1 MSNSLDEIVKID
13 IEIAT
18 PASSDESFNNILL
31 VASAPDAEGDVQA
44 TGVFA
49 ISKATDLLDYGYTTE
64 SQAYIAATVAFSQ
77 TPTPDNLYLVVRN
90 EEQLEEL
97 EKTYESITD
106 VLNKAVEYGGWYG
119 IALESTFSDKETI
132 TEVIKWTEANN
143 KMFCFTLTDIEQ
155 LPDTA
160 GTVYLRSFGIYAGNA
175 QTQPEE
181 NKYAGVA
188 WMAKCFG
195 YDPGSETWAFKEL
208 ASIAPSKL
216 KNSLKTQL
224 SNANI
229 TYYTT
234 YAGKN
239 ITSANGGKVI
249 GNEWID
255 TIRFRDWLKNYMQER
270 IFNLFVGN
278 PKVSFVDS
286 GITAIES
293 KMIEALKKGQDVGGI
308 SPTEF
313 DDDGNEIPGY
323 TTSVPKSASLTET
336 QKASRKLTGCKFTAR
351 LAGAI
356 QAVNISGTVKY

>member
-18 PASSDESFNNILL
+18 PASSDASFNNILL
-31 VASAPDAEGDVQA
+31 VASAPEEEGKVQA
-44 TGVFA
+44 IGVFSIA
-49 ISKATDLLDYGYTTE
+49 KAADLLDYGYTTT

-77 TPTPDNLYLVVRN
+77 TPTPDKLYFVVR
-90 EEQLEEL
+90 EKEEL
-97 EKTYESITD
+97 EEEYEPIAE

-119 IALESTFSDKETI
+119 LALESTFSDKETI
-132 TEVIKWTEANN
+132 LEVIKWTEANN
-143 KMFCFTLTDIEQ
+143 KMFCFTLTDIAQ
-155 LPDTA
+155 LPNTA
-160 GTVYLRSFGIYAGNA
+160 GTVYLRSFGIYAGSVDA
-175 QTQPEE
+175 ETQPEE

-188 WMAKCFG
+188 WMSKCFG

-208 ASIAPSKL
+208 ASITPSKI

-239 ITSANGGKVI
+239 ITSADGGKVI
-249 GNEWID
+249 GNEWVD
-255 TIRFRDWLKNYMQER
+255 TIRFRDWLKSYMQER

-278 PKVSFVDS
+278 PKVLFVDN

-313 DDDGNEIPGY
+313 DEDGNEIPGY
-323 TTSVPKSASLTET
+323 TTSVPKSASLTDT

>member
-1 MSNSLDEIVKID
+1 MDNLDEIVKID

-18 PASSDESFNNILL
+18 PASSDASFNNILL
-31 VASAPDAEGDVQA
+31 VVSAPEEEGEVQA
-44 TGVFA
+44 TGVFSIA
-49 ISKATDLLDYGYTTE
+49 KAADLLDYGYTTT
-64 SQAYIAATVAFSQ
+64 SQTYIAATVAFSQ
-77 TPTPDNLYLVVRN
+77 TPTPDKLYFVVR
-90 EEQLEEL
+90 EKEEL
-97 EKTYESITD
+97 EEEYEPIAE
-106 VLNKAVEYGGWYG
+106 VLNEAVEYGGWYG
-119 IALESTFSDKETI
+119 LALESTFSDKETI
-132 TEVIKWTEANN
+132 LEVIKWTEANN
-143 KMFCFTLTDIEQ
+143 KMFCFTLTDIAQ

-160 GTVYLRSFGIYAGNA
+160 GTVYLRSFGIYAGNVDA
-175 QTQPEE
+175 ETQPEE

-216 KNSLKTQL
+216 TNSLKTQL
-224 SNANI
+224 STANI

-239 ITSANGGKVI
+239 ITSADGGKVV

-255 TIRFRDWLKNYMQER
+255 TIRFRDWLKNYMQEI

-278 PKVSFVDS
+278 SKIQFTDN

-293 KMIEALKKGQDVGGI
+293 KMLEALKRGQEVGGI
-308 SPTEF
+308 APTEYTE
-313 DDDGNEIPGY
+313 DGVEVPGY
-323 TTSVPKSASLTET
+323 TTSVPKSTSLTESE
-336 QKASRKLTGCKFTAR
+336 KASRKLTGCKFTAR

-356 QAVNISGTVKY
+356 QMVHISGTVRY

>member
-1 MSNSLDEIVKID
+1 MGNSLDEIVKID

-18 PASSDESFNNILL
+18 PASSDASFNNILL
-31 VASAPDAEGDVQA
+31 VVSAPEEEGEVQA
-44 TGVFA
+44 TGVFSIA
-49 ISKATDLLDYGYTTE
+49 KAADLLDYGYTTK

-77 TPTPDNLYLVVRN
+77 TPTPDKLYFVVR
-90 EEQLEEL
+90 EKEEL
-97 EKTYESITD
+97 EETYESITD
-106 VLNKAVEYGGWYG
+106 VLNEAIEYSGWYG
-119 IALESTFSDKETI
+119 LTLESTFIDKQTI
-132 TEVIKWTEANN
+132 LEVIKWTEANN
-143 KMFCFTLTDIEQ
+143 KMFCFTLTNIAQ

-160 GTVYLRSFGIYAGNA
+160 GAVYLRSFGIYAGSA
-175 QTQPEE
+175 ETQPEE

-216 KNSLKTQL
+216 TSSLKKQL
-224 SNANI
+224 SDANI

-239 ITSANGGKVI
+239 ITSADGGKVV

-278 PKVSFVDS
+278 PKVSFVDN

-313 DDDGNEIPGY
+313 DEDGNEFPGY
-323 TTSVPKSASLTET
+323 TTSVPKSASLTDT

>member
-18 PASSDESFNNILL
+18 PAISNESFNHILL
-31 VASAPDAEGDVQA
+31 VVSAPEKAGDIQV

-49 ISKATDLLDYGYTTE
+49 VSKATDLFDYGYTAE
-64 SQAYIAATVAFSQ
+64 SQAYIAAMVAFSQ
-77 TPTPDNLYLVVRN
+77 TTSPDRLYFIVR
-90 EEQLEEL
+90 EKEL
-97 EKTYESITD
+97 EGTYKSITG
-106 VLNKAVEYGGWYG
+106 VLNEALEYEGWYG
-119 IALESTFSDKETI
+119 LALESTFSDKETI
-132 TEVIKWTEANN
+132 LEVMKWTETNI
-143 KMFCFTLTDIEQ
+143 KMFCFTLTDIAQ
-155 LPDTA
+155 LPEVGGA
-160 GTVYLRSFGIYAGNA
+160 IYLRSFGIYAGGVGMVE
-175 QTQPEE
+175 QPKE
-181 NKYAGVA
+181 NKYSGVA

-208 ASIAPSKL
+208 SAIAPSKL
-216 KNSLKTQL
+216 GNSLKTQL
-224 SNANI
+224 SSHNI

-239 ITSANGGKVI
+239 ITSADGGKVI

-270 IFNLFVGN
+270 IFNLFVLN
-278 PKVSFVDS
+278 SKIQFTDN

-293 KMIEALKKGQDVGGI
+293 KMIESLKKGQAVGGI
-308 SPTEF
+308 APTEF
-313 DDDGNEIPGY
+313 DSDGHEIPGY

-356 QAVNISGTVKY
+356 QMVNISGTVKY

>member
-13 IEIAT
+13 IEIAA
-18 PASSDESFNNILL
+18 PASSDASFNNILL
-31 VASAPDAEGDVQA
+31 VVSAPEAEGDVQT

-49 ISKATDLLDYGYTTE
+49 ISKAADLLDYGYTAE

-77 TPTPDNLYLVVRN
+77 VPTPNKLYLTVRDKT
-90 EEQLEEL
+90 EEL
-97 EKTYESITD
+97 EETYVTITD
-106 VLNKAVEYGGWYG
+106 VLNEAVEYSDWYG
-119 IALESTFSDKETI
+119 LALESTFSDKDTI
-132 TEVIKWTEANN
+132 LEVIKWTEANN
-143 KMFCFTLTDIEQ
+143 KMFCFTLTDIAQ
-155 LPDTA
+155 LPETS
-160 GTVYLRSFGIYAGNA
+160 GTTYLRSFGIYAGSVA
-175 QTQPEE
+175 AETQPEE

-208 ASIAPSKL
+208 ASVSPSNL

-239 ITSANGGKVI
+239 ITSADGGKVV

-278 PKVSFVDS
+278 SKLQFTDN

-293 KMIEALKKGQDVGGI
+293 KMIEALKRGQEVGGI
-308 SPTEF
+308 APNEYTE
-313 DDDGNEIPGY
+313 DGVEVPGY
-323 TTSVPKSASLTET
+323 TTSVPKSTSLTET
-336 QKASRKLTGCKFTAR
+336 EKASRKLTGCKFTAR

-356 QAVNISGTVKY
+356 QLVNISGTVKY

>member
-18 PASSDESFNNILL
+18 PASSDASFNNILL
-31 VASAPDAEGDVQA
+31 VVSGPEEEGDVQA

-49 ISKATDLLDYGYTTE
+49 ISKATDLLDYGYTAE

-77 TPTPDNLYLVVRN
+77 TPTPDKLYFVVR
-90 EEQLEEL
+90 EKEEL
-97 EKTYESITD
+97 EETYESITD
-106 VLNKAVEYGGWYG
+106 VLNEAIEYSGWYG
-119 IALESTFSDKETI
+119 LTLESTFSDKETI
-132 TEVIKWTEANN
+132 LEVIKWTEANN
-143 KMFCFTLTDIEQ
+143 KMFCFTLTDIAQ
-155 LPDTA
+155 LPETG
-160 GTVYLRSFGIYAGNA
+160 GTTYLRSFGIYAGDA
-175 QTQPEE
+175 DMEKQPEE

-208 ASIAPSKL
+208 ASIAPSNL

-239 ITSANGGKVI
+239 ITSADGGRVV

-270 IFNLFVGN
+270 IFNLFVLN
-278 PKVSFVDS
+278 PKILFADN
-286 GITAIES
+286 GITAVES
-293 KMIEALKKGQDVGGI
+293 KMLEALKRGQEVGGI
-308 SPTEF
+308 ADTEY
-313 DDDGNEIPGY
+313 DEDGNEIPGY

-356 QAVNISGTVKY
+356 QVVNVSGTIKY